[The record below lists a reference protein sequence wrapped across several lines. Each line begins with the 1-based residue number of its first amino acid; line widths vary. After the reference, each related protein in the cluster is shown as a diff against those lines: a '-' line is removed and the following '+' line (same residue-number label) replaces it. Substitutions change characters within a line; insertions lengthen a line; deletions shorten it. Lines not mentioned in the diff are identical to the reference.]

1 MMLPSLAR
9 GILTPTAR
17 DASAPPPFLKFRSS
31 NSFIIVV
38 VCVASFTDIF
48 LYGIIVPVIP
58 FALLTRVHIPEDHVQ
73 HWVSVLFAIYAAAF
87 VAFSPVWGWLADRYK
102 SRRVPYLIGLLALAG
117 ATAMLCVG
125 NSIPL
130 LVVGRLLQGAA
141 GAVVSTVG
149 LALLVDTVGQETI
162 GQAAGWVSLN
172 MSIAILIAP
181 LLGGV
186 VYARSGYYAVYYM
199 AFALIAVDIVL
210 RLALIEK
217 KHAHSWDTAET
228 PNQETKSSS
237 SVRPSPPANVVERA
251 QKFYEGSSL
260 NTRTPSNRFHLPPV
274 LSLLRSGRL
283 LSAAWCVFAQAV
295 ILTSW
300 DAVLPLRVNGLFGWT
315 SLGAG
320 LIFLPLTIPSFL
332 APLIGMYSDKR
343 GPRLPVFLGFALGT
357 PVLVLLRLVSH
368 SGIRQVILLCALLA
382 LLGGVYPLVITP
394 LLAEFTYAVDAEEK
408 KRGEGCFGDG
418 GAYAQGYGLFMMA
431 FAGGLLVGPLWGGL
445 ITASAGWG
453 TMTWTLGLLSAVSA
467 VPAGLMTG
475 GYLWQSKKKRG
486 IADEESSNIEA
497 KEKESPEQAVN
508 G

>member
-1 MMLPSLAR
+1 MLPSLAR

-17 DASAPPPFLKFRSS
+17 DASTPPPFLKFRSS
-31 NSFIIVV
+31 NIFIVAV
-38 VCVASFTDIF
+38 VCFASFTDIF

-58 FALLTRVHIPEDHVQ
+58 FALLTRVHVPEDSVQ
-73 HWVSVLFAIYAAAF
+73 HWVSVLFAIYGAAF

-149 LALLVDTVGQETI
+149 LALLVDTVGQGKI

-186 VYARSGYYAVYYM
+186 VYARTGYYAVYYM
-199 AFALIAVDIVL
+199 AFALIAVDILL
-210 RLALIEK
+210 RLALIEN
-217 KHAHSWDTAET
+217 KHAHKWDTAEAA
-228 PNQETKSSS
+228 NQENNGSPP
-237 SVRPSPPANVVERA
+237 VRPSPPANIVEHV
-251 QKFYEGSSL
+251 QKPYEGSSPK
-260 NTRTPSNRFHLPPV
+260 NQSPSSRFHLPPV
-274 LSLLRSGRL
+274 LSLLRSARL

-300 DAVLPLRVNGLFGWT
+300 DAVLPLRVNGLFGWS

-320 LIFLPLTIPSFL
+320 LIFLPLTIPSFV
-332 APLIGMYSDKR
+332 APLIGIYSDKR
-343 GPRLPVFLGFALGT
+343 GPRLPVFLGFVLAT

-368 SGIRQVILLCALLA
+368 GGIRQVILLCALLA
-382 LLGGVYPLVITP
+382 LVGVAYPLVITP
-394 LLAEFTYAVDAEEK
+394 LLAEFAYAVDSEEK

-467 VPAGLMTG
+467 APAGLVTG
-475 GYLWQSKKKRG
+475 GYLWQGKKNTS

-497 KEKESPEQAVN
+497 KEKEIPAQAAN